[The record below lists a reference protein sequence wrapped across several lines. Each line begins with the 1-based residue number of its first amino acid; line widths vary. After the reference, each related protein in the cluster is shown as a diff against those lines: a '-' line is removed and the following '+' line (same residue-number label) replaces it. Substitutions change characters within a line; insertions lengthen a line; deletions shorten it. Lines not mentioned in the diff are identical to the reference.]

1 MPGPLL
7 LVIVG
12 LELMAAPAFLHAS
25 EPVADSFRTAG
36 PVVAAVGF
44 LSAFTITRGLRR
56 LELAP
61 GAWLLVAP
69 LVLTHSTAATINSLA
84 AGAVVVALAL
94 VPHHGESSRDR
105 YGGGWVALWRPER
118 LPADAGA
125 DTRK

>member
-1 MPGPLL
+1 MLGPLL

-12 LELMAAPAFLHAS
+12 LELMAAPAFLDAS

-44 LSAFTITRGLRR
+44 LSASTITRGLRR

-61 GAWLLVAP
+61 GAWLLAAP

-84 AGAVVVALAL
+84 AGAIVVALAL
-94 VPHHGESSRDR
+94 VPHHGESARDR
-105 YGGGWVALWRPER
+105 YGGGWVALWRTER
-118 LPADAGA
+118 LPAGAGF
-125 DTRK
+125 RRS